1 MIYAMKELKQREVI
15 ESNNWA
21 IILRWSRK
29 ASQRGDVW
37 RKDLHET
44 KAPP

>member
-21 IILRWSRK
+21 IILRMVKEGLSE
-29 ASQRGDVW
+29 G
-37 RKDLHET
+37 
-44 KAPP
+44 